1 MHEENVDSVDKKIIM
16 SAIICRALFYT
27 FWRSVA
33 KTIKRPIIYRASL
46 NKKTKSSLKL
56 LKDTTL

>member
-1 MHEENVDSVDKKIIM
+1 MGSVDSKITIM

-27 FWRSVA
+27 FWRSAA
-33 KTIKRPIIYRASL
+33 KAIQRPIIYRASL
-46 NKKTKSSLKL
+46 NEKTKSNLKL